1 MVAHHTQSLRNEL
14 MEQNFL
20 KVVEPYEVLEL
31 EFVASKM
38 QLSREEV
45 AERDDRN
52 VQIVRKL
59 SQMILDKKLNASL
72 DQGKGLLV
80 LLPPSEEHVTAVK
93 TVETIDLLGEV
104 VDALRTR
111 AEVYN
116 AKLQE
121 MWIVCWEDN
130 CIHGEANDGSTNK
143 QNQARKRRATRRRE
157 RESAGMDVNP
167 ASVVLYCLHSKSLQN
182 KSTSLSVARRR
193 LLGVR
198 VMRRWDC
205 ATL

>member
-1 MVAHHTQSLRNEL
+1 M
-14 MEQNFL
+14 
-20 KVVEPYEVLEL
+20 KVVEPYEVVEL

-45 AERDDRN
+45 FHNNAN
-52 VQIVRKL
+52 HTQIVRKL

-80 LLPPSEEHVTAVK
+80 LLPPSEEHVTAMK

-121 MWIVCWEDN
+121 MCGCLLVITVV
-130 CIHGEANDGSTNK
+130 
-143 QNQARKRRATRRRE
+143 
-157 RESAGMDVNP
+157 VNGVILGYMIP
-167 ASVVLYCLHSKSLQN
+167 LYN
-182 KSTSLSVARRR
+182 E
-193 LLGVR
+193 
-198 VMRRWDC
+198 
-205 ATL
+205 

>member
-1 MVAHHTQSLRNEL
+1 M
-14 MEQNFL
+14 
-20 KVVEPYEVLEL
+20 KVVEPYEVVEL

-45 AERDDRN
+45 FLINAN
-52 VQIVRKL
+52 HMQIVRKL

-80 LLPPSEEHVTAVK
+80 LLPPLEEHVTAVK

-121 MWIVCWEDN
+121 MCDCLLVIIV
-130 CIHGEANDGSTNK
+130 I
-143 QNQARKRRATRRRE
+143 
-157 RESAGMDVNP
+157 V
-167 ASVVLYCLHSKSLQN
+167 SLP
-182 KSTSLSVARRR
+182 
-193 LLGVR
+193 
-198 VMRRWDC
+198 
-205 ATL
+205 

>member
-1 MVAHHTQSLRNEL
+1 

-20 KVVEPYEVLEL
+20 KVVEPYEVVEL

-45 AERDDRN
+45 FLINAN
-52 VQIVRKL
+52 HTQIVRKL

-80 LLPPSEEHVTAVK
+80 LLPPLEEHVTAVK

-121 MWIVCWEDN
+121 MCVVCWLTTVIVSWESESECRGFLD
-130 CIHGEANDGSTNK
+130 DSYMVL
-143 QNQARKRRATRRRE
+143 
-157 RESAGMDVNP
+157 SAGLLLD
-167 ASVVLYCLHSKSLQN
+167 SL
-182 KSTSLSVARRR
+182 R
-193 LLGVR
+193 
-198 VMRRWDC
+198 
-205 ATL
+205 